1 MCVCWMSP
9 LHVRELPLVYIVRF
23 ILPTMPQRTEHIF
36 CGLCACSVLCGIV
49 WEFCTV
55 TFYRI
60 AIELVACEVLSVVIV
75 GHLGVGF

>member
-1 MCVCWMSP
+1 
-9 LHVRELPLVYIVRF
+9 
-23 ILPTMPQRTEHIF
+23 MPQRTEHIF